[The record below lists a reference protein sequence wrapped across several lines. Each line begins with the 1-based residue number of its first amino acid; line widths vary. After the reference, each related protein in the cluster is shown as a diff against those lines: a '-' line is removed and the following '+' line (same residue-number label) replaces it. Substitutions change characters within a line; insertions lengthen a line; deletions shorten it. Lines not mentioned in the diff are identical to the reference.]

1 MEKETVSKIKKKKSV
16 LTKLYKNLPTDRLTL
31 AKDLIERAA
40 YMMVKLEEMEE
51 IIDRDGLM
59 MKMDQ
64 GKYDIDRAH
73 PLLASY
79 TTMVKSYNST
89 IKQLNEFLP
98 PTDAAVAGQALMTF
112 ATKPRVTTRTR

>member
-1 MEKETVSKIKKKKSV
+1 MEKETTSKIKKKKSV

-79 TTMVKSYNST
+79 TTMVKSYR
-89 IKQLNEFLP
+89 P
-98 PTDAAVAGQALMTF
+98 AVAARRGIHYNDFRVQVLTVHFFQASF
-112 ATKPRVTTRTR
+112 

>member
-1 MEKETVSKIKKKKSV
+1 MEKETTSKIKKKKSV

-31 AKDLIERAA
+31 AKGLIERAA

-98 PTDAAVAGQALMTF
+98 PTDAAVAGRALMTF
-112 ATKPRVTTRTR
+112 ATKPRVTTRAR